1 MPIPF
6 LAISAGVSAISGLFG
21 AGAARRASKR
31 AMEQAAG
38 LNQQIAYLEK
48 NRQTVINPYESVKDL
63 SSMITNP
70 FSNLQVATKAAELQ
84 GAETDI
90 ALATTLDT
98 LRATGAGAGG
108 ATALAQ
114 AAARS
119 KAGISAGIEKQ
130 EAQNTRLRAQ
140 GEQQMQ
146 RLQMSEAARVQG
158 AQAQGKAFKFNAQE
172 SRDTSQLNRWAG
184 QSDIA
189 TGQASAYSQQASQ
202 MMGSALG
209 ALGSLA
215 GSAIGAA
222 NYKNS
227 LANAPGGGGGISQ
240 NLFNARSSAEEAFG
254 GGPQMFNS
262 TLRGLDLQNSYYTP
276 LTEI

>member
-1 MPIPF
+1 MAVPF
-6 LAISAGVSAISGLFG
+6 LAMGISAGVSALSGLFG
-21 AGAARRASKR
+21 AGKARRAARKAR
-31 AMEQAAG
+31 QQADA
-38 LNQQIAYLEK
+38 LNKQIANLEK
-48 NRQTVINPYESVKDL
+48 NRQAVINPYENVKDL
-63 SSMITNP
+63 SSMVTNP
-70 FSNLQVATKAAELQ
+70 FANLQVATKAAEIQ

-119 KAGISAGIEKQ
+119 KSGISAGIEKQ

-158 AQAQGKAFKFNAQE
+158 AEAQGKAFKFNAQE
-172 SRDTSQLNRWAG
+172 SRDTSQLNRLAG
-184 QSDIA
+184 KADIA
-189 TGQASAYSQQASQ
+189 TGQAAAYSQQSSQ
-202 MMGSALG
+202 MMGQALG

-215 GSAIGAA
+215 GAAIGGA
-222 NYKNS
+222 NYKKS
-227 LANAPGGGGGISQ
+227 LGAGTNVSNYGS
-240 NLFNARSSAEEAFG
+240 
-254 GGPQMFNS
+254 GPSTFNS
-262 TLRGLDLQNSYYTP
+262 AYKSNDLVGMLGGMMQQYGTKP
-276 LTEI
+276 E